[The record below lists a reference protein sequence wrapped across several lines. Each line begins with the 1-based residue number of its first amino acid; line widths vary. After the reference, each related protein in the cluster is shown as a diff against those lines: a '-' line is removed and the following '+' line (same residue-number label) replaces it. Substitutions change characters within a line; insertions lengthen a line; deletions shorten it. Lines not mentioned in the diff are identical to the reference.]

1 MRISQI
7 YPLQLEIDFS
17 SCDEE
22 SDLLKRADEIIQK
35 YLRLYDRAF
44 RQAYTDN
51 DRNSRQGQFIE
62 KVCRKALD
70 RLIASADRMLS
81 RLNLPLAE
89 FDELE
94 RMYQV
99 YPTEYPEWKAAK
111 RKLDAF
117 GYIQE
122 EFDEKQGG
130 EHIGIIG
137 YHYWLFEDAIARIDI
152 PDGILEKYANKYT
165 NAI

>member
-1 MRISQI
+1 MKISQI
-7 YPLQLEIDFS
+7 YPLQLEIEF
-17 SCDEE
+17 CDEE
-22 SDLLKRADEIIQK
+22 SDLLKRADDIIQK

-44 RQAYTDN
+44 RQAYIDN
-51 DRNSRQGQFIE
+51 DRRSIQGQFIE

-70 RLIASADRMLS
+70 KLIASAERMLF
-81 RLNLPLAE
+81 RLNIPLAE

-99 YPTEYPEWKAAK
+99 YPTESPEWKAAK

-122 EFDEKQGG
+122 EFDEKQGC

-152 PDGILEKYANKYT
+152 PDGILEKYASKYA
-165 NAI
+165 NL

>member
-7 YPLQLEIDFS
+7 YPLQLEIEFS
-17 SCDEE
+17 YYDEE
-22 SDLLKRADEIIQK
+22 SDLLKRAEDIIQK
-35 YLRLYDRAF
+35 YLRLYDKAF

-51 DRNSRQGQFIE
+51 DRKSMQGQFIE

-70 RLIASADRMLS
+70 KLIASAERMLF
-81 RLNLPLAE
+81 RLNIPLAE

-99 YPTEYPEWKAAK
+99 YPTESPECKAAK

-122 EFDEKQGG
+122 EFDEKQDG

-137 YHYWLFEDAIARIDI
+137 YHYWLF
-152 PDGILEKYANKYT
+152 
-165 NAI
+165 

>member
-1 MRISQI
+1 MKISQI
-7 YPLQLEIDFS
+7 YPLQLEIEFPYY
-17 SCDEE
+17 EE

-44 RQAYTDN
+44 RQAYIDN
-51 DRNSRQGQFIE
+51 DRRSMQGQFIE
-62 KVCRKALD
+62 RVCRKALD
-70 RLIASADRMLS
+70 KLIASADRMLS

-94 RMYQV
+94 RIYQV
-99 YPTEYPEWKAAK
+99 YPIEYPEWKAAK
-111 RKLDAF
+111 RKLDAV

-122 EFDEKQGG
+122 EFDEKHGG

-152 PDGILEKYANKYT
+152 PDGILEKYASKY
-165 NAI
+165 A

>member
-1 MRISQI
+1 MKISRI
-7 YPLQLEIDFS
+7 YPLQLEIEFTY
-17 SCDEE
+17 CDEE
-22 SDLLKRADEIIQK
+22 SDLLKRADDIIQK
-35 YLRLYDRAF
+35 YIRLYNKAF
-44 RQAYTDN
+44 RHAYIDN
-51 DRNSRQGQFIE
+51 DRRSIQGQFIE

-70 RLIASADRMLS
+70 KLIAAADRMLL

-99 YPTEYPEWKAAK
+99 YPIEYPEWKAAK

-117 GYIQE
+117 GFIQE

-152 PDGILEKYANKYT
+152 PDGILEKYANKYA

>member
-1 MRISQI
+1 MKISKI
-7 YPLQLEIDFS
+7 YPLQLEIEFQY
-17 SCDEE
+17 CDEE
-22 SDLLKRADEIIQK
+22 SDLMKRADEIIQK
-35 YLRLYDRAF
+35 YLRIYDRAF

-51 DRNSRQGQFIE
+51 DRRSRQGQFIE
-62 KVCRKALD
+62 RVCRKALD
-70 RLIASADRMLS
+70 KLIASAERMLS

-99 YPTEYPEWKAAK
+99 YPIECPEWKAAK

-122 EFDEKQGG
+122 EFDEKQDG

-137 YHYWLFEDAIARIDI
+137 YNYWLFEDAIARIDI
-152 PDGILEKYANKYT
+152 PDGILEKYARKY
-165 NAI
+165 A

>member
-1 MRISQI
+1 MKISQI
-7 YPLQLEIDFS
+7 YPLQLEIEFPY
-17 SCDEE
+17 CDEE
-22 SDLLKRADEIIQK
+22 SDILKRAEDIIQK
-35 YLRLYDRAF
+35 YLRLYYKAF
-44 RQAYTDN
+44 RQAYIDN
-51 DRNSRQGQFIE
+51 DRRSSQGQFIE

-70 RLIASADRMLS
+70 RLITSAERMLS

-99 YPTEYPEWKAAK
+99 YTIESTEWKDAK

-122 EFDEKQGG
+122 EFDEKQCG

-137 YHYWLFEDAIARIDI
+137 YHYWLFEDAIARIDV
-152 PDGILEKYANKYT
+152 PEGILDKYANKYA
-165 NAI
+165 NI

>member
-1 MRISQI
+1 MKISQI
-7 YPLQLEIDFS
+7 YPLQLEIEFPY
-17 SCDEE
+17 CDEE
-22 SDLLKRADEIIQK
+22 SDLLKRADDIIQK

-51 DRNSRQGQFIE
+51 DRRSLKGQFIE

-70 RLIASADRMLS
+70 KLIASAERMLF

-99 YPTEYPEWKAAK
+99 YPTESPEWKAAK

-122 EFDEKQGG
+122 EFDEKQDG

-137 YHYWLFEDAIARIDI
+137 YHYWLFEDAIARIDV
-152 PDGILEKYANKYT
+152 PDDILEKYASKYA
-165 NAI
+165 ND

>member
-1 MRISQI
+1 MKISRI

-17 SCDEE
+17 CCDEE
-22 SDLLKRADEIIQK
+22 SDILKRADDIIQK
-35 YLRLYDRAF
+35 YLRLYDKAF
-44 RQAYTDN
+44 RHAYIDN
-51 DRNSRQGQFIE
+51 DRRSIQGQFIE

-70 RLIASADRMLS
+70 KLIASADRMLS
-81 RLNLPLAE
+81 KLNLPLSE

-122 EFDEKQGG
+122 EFDEKQDG

-152 PDGILEKYANKYT
+152 PDGILEKYASKY
-165 NAI
+165 A

>member
-1 MRISQI
+1 MKISQI
-7 YPLQLEIDFS
+7 YPLQLEIEFPY
-17 SCDEE
+17 CDEE
-22 SDLLKRADEIIQK
+22 SDLLKRADDVIQK
-35 YLRLYDRAF
+35 YLRLYDKAF

-51 DRNSRQGQFIE
+51 DRRSRQGQFIE

-70 RLIASADRMLS
+70 KLIASAERMLF
-81 RLNLPLAE
+81 RLNLPVSNFA
-89 FDELE
+89 ELE
-94 RMYQV
+94 RMYNV

-152 PDGILEKYANKYT
+152 PDCILEKYASKYA

>member
-1 MRISQI
+1 MKISKI
-7 YPLQLEIDFS
+7 YPLQLEIEFS
-17 SCDEE
+17 YCDEE
-22 SDLLKRADEIIQK
+22 GDLLKRAEDIIQK
-35 YLRLYDRAF
+35 YLRIYDRAF
-44 RQAYTDN
+44 RHAYTDN
-51 DRNSRQGQFIE
+51 DRRSMQGQFIE
-62 KVCRKALD
+62 RICRKALD
-70 RLIASADRMLS
+70 RLISSAERMLF

-99 YPTEYPEWKAAK
+99 YSTESPEWKAAK

-117 GYIQE
+117 GFIQE
-122 EFDEKQGG
+122 EFDDKQGG

-152 PDGILEKYANKYT
+152 PEGILEKYASKY
-165 NAI
+165 A

>member
-1 MRISQI
+1 MKISRI

-17 SCDEE
+17 CCDEE
-22 SDLLKRADEIIQK
+22 SDILKRADDIIQK
-35 YLRLYDRAF
+35 YLRLYDKAF
-44 RQAYTDN
+44 RHAYIDN
-51 DRNSRQGQFIE
+51 DRRSIQGQFIE

-70 RLIASADRMLS
+70 KLTASAERMLL

-99 YPTEYPEWKAAK
+99 YPTEYQEWKAAK

-152 PDGILEKYANKYT
+152 PDGILEKYASKYA
-165 NAI
+165 NA

>member
-1 MRISQI
+1 MKISRI

-17 SCDEE
+17 CCDEE
-22 SDLLKRADEIIQK
+22 SELLKRAEDIIQK

-44 RQAYTDN
+44 RQAYIDN
-51 DRNSRQGQFIE
+51 DRRSLQGQFIE
-62 KVCRKALD
+62 KVCHKGLCK
-70 RLIASADRMLS
+70 LITAADRMLS

-99 YPTEYPEWKAAK
+99 YPTECPEWKAAK

-117 GYIQE
+117 GYIQD
-122 EFDEKQGG
+122 EFDKKKDG

-152 PDGILEKYANKYT
+152 PDGILEKYANKYA
-165 NAI
+165 NA

>member
-1 MRISQI
+1 MKISRI
-7 YPLQLEIDFS
+7 YPLQLEIEF
-17 SCDEE
+17 CDEE
-22 SDLLKRADEIIQK
+22 SDLLKRADYIIQK
-35 YLRLYDRAF
+35 CLRLYDMAF
-44 RQAYTDN
+44 RQAYIDN
-51 DRNSRQGQFIE
+51 DRRSMQGQFIE

-70 RLIASADRMLS
+70 KLIASADRMLS
-81 RLNLPLAE
+81 RLNLPLSE

-111 RKLDAF
+111 RKLDAY

-122 EFDEKQGG
+122 EFDEKYGG

-152 PDGILEKYANKYT
+152 PDGILEKYASKYA
-165 NAI
+165 NA

>member
-1 MRISQI
+1 MKISQI
-7 YPLQLEIDFS
+7 YPLQLEIEFPY
-17 SCDEE
+17 CDEE
-22 SDLLKRADEIIQK
+22 SDILKRADDIIQK

-44 RQAYTDN
+44 RQAYIDN
-51 DRNSRQGQFIE
+51 DRRSTQGQFIE
-62 KVCRKALD
+62 KVCRKTID
-70 RLIASADRMLS
+70 RLITSAERMLF

-99 YPTEYPEWKAAK
+99 YTIESPEWKDAK

-122 EFDEKQGG
+122 EFDKKQGG
-130 EHIGIIG
+130 EHIGIVG
-137 YHYWLFEDAIARIDI
+137 YHYWLFEDAIARIDV
-152 PDGILEKYANKYT
+152 PEGILDKYANKYE
-165 NAI
+165 NI

>member
-1 MRISQI
+1 MKISQI
-7 YPLQLEIDFS
+7 YHLQLEIEFPLF
-17 SCDEE
+17 DEE
-22 SDLLKRADEIIQK
+22 SDILKRAEDIIQK
-35 YLRLYDRAF
+35 YLRLYDSAF

-51 DRNSRQGQFIE
+51 DRRSKQGQFIE

-70 RLIASADRMLS
+70 KLISSAERMLY
-81 RLNLPLAE
+81 RLNMPMSNFA
-89 FDELE
+89 ELE
-94 RMYQV
+94 RMYNV
-99 YPTEYPEWKAAK
+99 YPNEYPEWKAAK

-117 GYIQE
+117 GYMQE

-152 PDGILEKYANKYT
+152 PDGILEKYASKYA

>member
-1 MRISQI
+1 M
-7 YPLQLEIDFS
+7 
-17 SCDEE
+17 
-22 SDLLKRADEIIQK
+22 
-35 YLRLYDRAF
+35 
-44 RQAYTDN
+44 
-51 DRNSRQGQFIE
+51 QGQFIE

-70 RLIASADRMLS
+70 KLIASADRMLS
-81 RLNLPLAE
+81 RLNIPLSE

-99 YPTEYPEWKAAK
+99 YPIEYPEWKVAK

-137 YHYWLFEDAIARIDI
+137 YLYWLFEDAIARIDI
-152 PDGILEKYANKYT
+152 PDGILEKYASKY
-165 NAI
+165 A

>member
-1 MRISQI
+1 MKISRI
-7 YPLQLEIDFS
+7 YPLQLEIEFS
-17 SCDEE
+17 YCDEE
-22 SDLLKRADEIIQK
+22 SNILKRADDIIQK
-35 YLRLYDRAF
+35 YLRLYYKAF
-44 RQAYTDN
+44 RQAYIDN
-51 DRNSRQGQFIE
+51 DRRSTQGQFIE

-70 RLIASADRMLS
+70 RLIVAADRMLA

-99 YPTEYPEWKAAK
+99 YPIEYPEWKAAK

-137 YHYWLFEDAIARIDI
+137 YHYWLFEDAIARIDV
-152 PDGILEKYANKYT
+152 PDGILEKYANKYA
-165 NAI
+165 NDD

>member
-1 MRISQI
+1 MKISQI
-7 YPLQLEIDFS
+7 YPLQLEIEFPY
-17 SCDEE
+17 CDEE
-22 SDLLKRADEIIQK
+22 SDLLKRAEEIIQK

-51 DRNSRQGQFIE
+51 DRRSSQGQFIE
-62 KVCRKALD
+62 RVCRKALD
-70 RLIASADRMLS
+70 KLISSADRMLH
-81 RLNLPLAE
+81 RLNLPLCNFA
-89 FDELE
+89 ELE
-94 RMYQV
+94 RMYEV
-99 YPTEYPEWKAAK
+99 YPNEYPEWKAAK

-122 EFDEKQGG
+122 EFDEKQDG

-152 PDGILEKYANKYT
+152 PDGILEKYASKYA

>member
-1 MRISQI
+1 MKISQI
-7 YPLQLEIDFS
+7 YPLQLEIEFPY
-17 SCDEE
+17 CDEE
-22 SDLLKRADEIIQK
+22 SDILKRADDIIQK
-35 YLRLYDRAF
+35 YLLLYDRAF

-51 DRNSRQGQFIE
+51 DRRSTQGQFIE

-70 RLIASADRMLS
+70 RMIAAADRMLS

-94 RMYQV
+94 RIYQV

-122 EFDEKQGG
+122 EFDEKQGV

-152 PDGILEKYANKYT
+152 PDGILEKYANKY
-165 NAI
+165 A

>member
-1 MRISQI
+1 MKISRI
-7 YPLQLEIDFS
+7 YPLQLEIEFF
-17 SCDEE
+17 DEE
-22 SDLLKRADEIIQK
+22 SDLLKRAEDIIQK

-51 DRNSRQGQFIE
+51 DRNSRKGQFIE

-70 RLIASADRMLS
+70 KLIASADRMLS

-122 EFDEKQGG
+122 EFDEKQGC

-152 PDGILEKYANKYT
+152 PDGILEKYARKY
-165 NAI
+165 ADA

>member
-1 MRISQI
+1 MKISRI
-7 YPLQLEIDFS
+7 YPLQLEIEFPY
-17 SCDEE
+17 CDEE
-22 SDLLKRADEIIQK
+22 SDLMKRAEDIIQK

-51 DRNSRQGQFIE
+51 DRRSMQGQFIE

-70 RLIASADRMLS
+70 KLIASADRMLS

-99 YPTEYPEWKAAK
+99 YPTEYPEWKDAK

-122 EFDEKQGG
+122 EFDMKQGG

-152 PDGILEKYANKYT
+152 PDGILEKYASKYA

>member
-1 MRISQI
+1 MKISKI
-7 YPLQLEIDFS
+7 YPLQLEIEFPY
-17 SCDEE
+17 CDEE
-22 SDLLKRADEIIQK
+22 SDIMKRAEDIIQK
-35 YLRLYDRAF
+35 YLRLYDMAF

-51 DRNSRQGQFIE
+51 DRRSKQGQFIE

-70 RLIASADRMLS
+70 RLIASAERMLF

-99 YPTEYPEWKAAK
+99 YTIESPEWKDAK

-122 EFDEKQGG
+122 EFDEKQDG

-137 YHYWLFEDAIARIDI
+137 YHYWLFEDSIARIDI
-152 PDGILEKYANKYT
+152 PDGILEKYARKYA
-165 NAI
+165 NDN

>member
-1 MRISQI
+1 MKISRI
-7 YPLQLEIDFS
+7 YPLQLEIEFPLF
-17 SCDEE
+17 DEE
-22 SDLLKRADEIIQK
+22 SDLLKRADYIIQK

-44 RQAYTDN
+44 RQAYIDN
-51 DRNSRQGQFIE
+51 DRRSMQGQFIE

-70 RLIASADRMLS
+70 RLISSAERMLS

-122 EFDEKQGG
+122 EFDDKQGG

-152 PDGILEKYANKYT
+152 PDGILEKYANKYA
-165 NAI
+165 NA

>member
-1 MRISQI
+1 MKISQI
-7 YPLQLEIDFS
+7 YPLQLEIDFY

-22 SDLLKRADEIIQK
+22 SDILKRADDIIQK
-35 YLRLYDRAF
+35 YLRLYYKAF
-44 RQAYTDN
+44 RQAYIDN
-51 DRNSRQGQFIE
+51 DRRSMQGQFIE

-70 RLIASADRMLS
+70 RLITSAERMLF

-99 YPTEYPEWKAAK
+99 YTIESPEWKDAK

-122 EFDEKQGG
+122 EFDEKQCG

-152 PDGILEKYANKYT
+152 PDGILEKYARKY
-165 NAI
+165 A

>member
-1 MRISQI
+1 MKIIRI

-22 SDLLKRADEIIQK
+22 NDLLKRAEDIIQK

-51 DRNSRQGQFIE
+51 DRRSLQGQFIE

-70 RLIASADRMLS
+70 KLIASADRMLL

-99 YPTEYPEWKAAK
+99 YPTECPEWKAAK

-122 EFDEKQGG
+122 EFDNKQGG

-152 PDGILEKYANKYT
+152 PDGILEKYASKYA
-165 NAI
+165 NAN

>member
-1 MRISQI
+1 MKISKI
-7 YPLQLEIDFS
+7 YPYQLEIEFPYF
-17 SCDEE
+17 DEE
-22 SDLLKRADEIIQK
+22 SELLKRADDIIQK
-35 YLRLYDRAF
+35 YLRLYDMAF
-44 RQAYTDN
+44 RQAYIDN
-51 DRNSRQGQFIE
+51 DRRSRQGQFIE
-62 KVCRKALD
+62 KVCHKALNK
-70 RLIASADRMLS
+70 LIASAEMMLF
-81 RLNLPLAE
+81 RLNLPLSE

-99 YPTEYPEWKAAK
+99 YPIECPEWKAAK

-122 EFDEKQGG
+122 EFDERQGG

-152 PDGILEKYANKYT
+152 PDGILEKYARKY
-165 NAI
+165 A

>member
-1 MRISQI
+1 MKISRI
-7 YPLQLEIDFS
+7 YPLQLEIEFS
-17 SCDEE
+17 YCDEE
-22 SDLLKRADEIIQK
+22 SNLLKRAEDIIQK

-44 RQAYTDN
+44 RQAYIDN
-51 DRNSRQGQFIE
+51 DRRSLQGQFIE

-70 RLIASADRMLS
+70 RLISSAERMLS

-137 YHYWLFEDAIARIDI
+137 YHYWLFEDAIARIDV
-152 PDGILEKYANKYT
+152 PEGILEKYANKYA
-165 NAI
+165 NI